1 MRKFKPYKLPPKK
14 NILIQH
20 GTSNEELELYNSI
33 RLTAPD
39 LTIYRGD
46 RLILHGRELDIWIPS
61 LKLAF
66 EYDGLFYHNASKKDE
81 PYYHLYKTVECEKQG
96 IRLVHVFSDD
106 WTVRK
111 PQTLDFIYKIL
122 GKYQVLNTYYV
133 AEISKSEGKQF
144 LDNTHLRGND
154 NNAKKYLALIYNG
167 DIVSVISLR
176 ERDKD
181 LEITRY
187 AERRGIHSPN
197 GLKDFCD
204 FIFNKYKCDI
214 YATVDRSIDD
224 GSDFKKAGFQE
235 IAATEPGCFYTKDFK
250 TRLSEAVEDSVKVY
264 DCGKKL
270 LKKSQKD
277 DI

>member
-14 NILIQH
+14 NVLIQH
-20 GTSNEELELYNSI
+20 GTSTEELELYNSI

-39 LTIYRGD
+39 LIIYRGD

-106 WTVRK
+106 WTVRRA
-111 PQTLDFIYKIL
+111 QTLDFIYKIL
-122 GKYQVLNTYYV
+122 GKYQTLNNYYV
-133 AEISKSEGKQF
+133 SEISKSEGKQF

-167 DIVSVISLR
+167 DIISVISLR

-187 AERRGIHSPN
+187 AERRGIHCPN
-197 GLKDFCD
+197 GLKDLCNFLFD
-204 FIFNKYKCDI
+204 KYKCDI
-214 YATVDRSIDD
+214 YATVDRCIDD
-224 GSDFKKAGFQE
+224 GSDFKKIGFKDIE
-235 IAATEPGCFYTKDFK
+235 ASEPGYFYTKDFK
-250 TRLSEAVEDSVKVY
+250 TRLSEAVDNSVKVY
-264 DCGKKL
+264 DCGRKL
-270 LKKSQKD
+270 LKKTQKEN
-277 DI
+277 